1 MREIKF
7 RAWDGKKMFNVD
19 VLAISKCGWSC
30 PDYGYKGVSLAFQPS
45 IKVMQY
51 TGLKDK
57 NGVEIY
63 EGDLC
68 ADKDSIVQIV
78 WSENHQWGCK
88 IVKTKYILQK
98 DLTFPLWQW
107 DMCEKNGNRAL
118 EVIGNI
124 HENPGLMENQ
134 PCG

>member
-45 IKVMQY
+45 IKVMQC

-63 EGDLC
+63 EGDIW
-68 ADKDSIVQIV
+68 KS
-78 WSENHQWGCK
+78 SENGIEEIGVVGYYGCAFR
-88 IVKTKYILQK
+88 VKYGDMS
-98 DLTFPLWQW
+98 DLL
-107 DMCEKNGNRAL
+107 GLAIRYG
-118 EVIGNI
+118 EVVGNI
-124 HENPGLMENQ
+124 YENPDLLEQQ